1 MKIGIDIG
9 GSHIGTGII
18 VGKGVLLGKETKD
31 IDIAK
36 IESEERVKE
45 VMLEI
50 IDMEISTL
58 LKRYDF
64 KVSDISR
71 IGLAVPGSPT
81 EDSIQNLV
89 NLHIK
94 KFEIGKILAEKYNT
108 KIKIKNDGKCA
119 GLAEKKYGALKDYD
133 DCIFL
138 CLGTGVGSAVFL
150 QGELLEPKRHPGFEF
165 GHMIIQKDG
174 RECNC
179 GNKGCWETYAS
190 MKRFKKEAI
199 VRLGLPKDT
208 ESIEVQNYIRKNMD
222 KPETKAL
229 VDELLT
235 NVAIGLSNLINMFEP
250 EAICF
255 GGSFVYYNDIFL
267 PILREKLKLY
277 LFNKDFEGK
286 IVAAKLKNDAGMIG
300 AAEI

>member
-18 VGKGVLLGKETKD
+18 VGKGILLGKETKD
-31 IDIAK
+31 VDISK

-45 VMLEI
+45 VMLET
-50 IDMEISTL
+50 IDMEINTL

-64 KVSDISR
+64 KVSDISK

-81 EDSIQNLV
+81 EDAIQNLV

-150 QGELLEPKRHPGFEF
+150 KGELLEPKRHPGFEF

-174 RECNC
+174 KACNC
-179 GNKGCWETYAS
+179 GNKGCWETYVS
-190 MKRFKKEAI
+190 MKRFKKEA
-199 VRLGLPKDT
+199 VEKLKLPVDT
-208 ESIEVQNYIRKNMD
+208 ESIEVQNYIRRNMD

-267 PILREKLKLY
+267 PILKDKLKLY
-277 LFNKDFEGK
+277 LFNKDFDGK
-286 IVAAKLKNDAGMIG
+286 ILAAKLKNDAGMIG
-300 AAEI
+300 ATEI

>member
-36 IESEERVKE
+36 IESEERVKA

-119 GLAEKKYGALKDYD
+119 GFAEKKYGALKDFN

-150 QGELLEPKRHPGFEF
+150 NGELLEPKRHPGFEF

-174 RECNC
+174 KACNC
-179 GNKGCWETYAS
+179 GNKGCWETYVS
-190 MKRFKKEAI
+190 MKRFKKEA
-199 VRLGLPKDT
+199 VEKLKLPVDT
-208 ESIEVQNYIRKNMD
+208 ESIEVQNYIRRNMD

-267 PILREKLKLY
+267 PILKDKLKLY
-277 LFNKDFEGK
+277 LFNKDFDGK
-286 IVAAKLKNDAGMIG
+286 ILAAKLKNDAGMIG
-300 AAEI
+300 ATEI

>member
-9 GSHIGTGII
+9 GSHIATGIV
-18 VGKGVLLGKETKD
+18 VGKGILLGKESKD
-31 IDIAK
+31 IDIFK
-36 IESEERVKE
+36 LGSEERVKE
-45 VMLEI
+45 VILET
-50 IDMEISTL
+50 IDMEIDIL

-81 EDSIQNLV
+81 ETAMENLV

-119 GLAEKKYGALKDYD
+119 GFAEKKYGALKDYD

-150 QGELLEPKRHPGFEF
+150 KGELLEPKRHPGFEF
-165 GHMIIQKDG
+165 GHMVIQRDG
-174 RECNC
+174 KECNC
-179 GNKGCWETYAS
+179 GNKGCWETYVS
-190 MKRFKKEAI
+190 MKRFKREAI
-199 VRLGLPKDT
+199 EKLKLPEDM
-208 ESIEVQNYIRKNMD
+208 ESIELQNYIRKNMD
-222 KPETKAL
+222 KKDTQEL
-229 VDELLT
+229 VDELIT
-235 NVAIGLSNLINMFEP
+235 NAAIGMANLINIFEP

-267 PILREKLKLY
+267 PKLKEKLKQY
-277 LFNKDFEGK
+277 MFNKDFDIK
-286 IVAAKLKNDAGMIG
+286 LVPAKLKNDAGMIG